1 MFADYFISYDIILII
16 IKDFGFCPS
25 NVICEIGKYNKNEK
39 CINIKYLLDIEKI
52 IDSENLNDKLKNEVS
67 YIYKEISRNK
77 IDNDEIEFK
86 EYSFDFDNNNQN
98 KIKHIGNNN
107 KKEKSIIIDENEDE
121 DIKIFK
127 KNNLNYIEVKLNNA
141 RRDSDN

>member
-1 MFADYFISYDIILII
+1 M
-16 IKDFGFCPS
+16 
-25 NVICEIGKYNKNEK
+25 
-39 CINIKYLLDIEKI
+39 DIEKI

-67 YIYKEISRNK
+67 YIYNEISRNK

-127 KNNLNYIEVKLNNA
+127 KNNLNYIEVKLKWLKIF
-141 RRDSDN
+141 